1 MFHNIFNRY
10 VYLPILNNKTLYCSP
25 RNEKYNAIKMNILR
39 INNRSISPSRP
50 ICKFIYQTQWFRSRK
65 VTNTRFVLD
74 CTVRPAMYISMSL
87 SELWQNK
94 DFFINIMYDVVSRY
108 ALHLK
113 TTNYCTTTGRTTQSN
128 TNESSEFDNK
138 NCQWSVLGT
147 WTYKMT

>member
-1 MFHNIFNRY
+1 MFHNIFSRY
-10 VYLPILNNKTLYCSP
+10 VYLPILNNKTLYSSR
-25 RNEKYNAIKMNILR
+25 RNENYNAIKMNILR

-74 CTVRPAMYISMSL
+74 CTVRPAICAMSL
-87 SELWQNK
+87 PELWQNK
-94 DFFINIMYDVVSRY
+94 DFIINIMYDVVSRKRSELSLTLDNY
-108 ALHLK
+108 KLLHNDG
-113 TTNYCTTTGRTTQSN
+113 TDN
-128 TNESSEFDNK
+128 TIQHEFDNK